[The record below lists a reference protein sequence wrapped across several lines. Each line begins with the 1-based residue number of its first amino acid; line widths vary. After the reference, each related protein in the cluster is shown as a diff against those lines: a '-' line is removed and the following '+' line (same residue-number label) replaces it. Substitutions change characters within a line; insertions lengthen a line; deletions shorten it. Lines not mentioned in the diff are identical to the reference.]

1 MARIEGE
8 IMINR
13 PVEEVFDFVADERN
27 EPRYNPGMVRAE
39 MLSPGPVG
47 LGSRFRAEMRT
58 RLRPVVMTTENTG
71 YERPRRLASTT
82 HLSTMEV
89 RGGLTF
95 DPVPG
100 GTRMR
105 WSWDVAPRGLLKLMS
120 PLVVRVGTR
129 QERAIWTGLKRLLE
143 AREARASAG
152 HGVRD
157 GRVLASASGA
167 SPSRRW

>member
-1 MARIEGE
+1 MARIEGA

-27 EPRYNPGMVRAE
+27 EPRYNPRMVRAE

-58 RLRPVVMTTENTG
+58 RPRPVVMTTENTG

-82 HLSTMEV
+82 RLSTMEI
-89 RGGLTF
+89 RGTLTF
-95 DPVPG
+95 EPVPG

-105 WSWDVAPRGLLKLMS
+105 WSWQVQPRGLLKLMS
-120 PLVVRVGTR
+120 PLVARVGAR

-143 AREARASAG
+143 AQEAPSSAG
-152 HGVRD
+152 
-157 GRVLASASGA
+157 SG
-167 SPSRRW
+167 

>member
-27 EPRYNPGMVRAE
+27 EPRYNPRMVRAE

-58 RLRPVVMTTENTG
+58 RPRPMEMTTELTG
-71 YERPRRLASTT
+71 YERPQRLASTT
-82 HLSTMEV
+82 RLSRMAI
-89 RGGLTF
+89 RGTLGF
-95 DPVPG
+95 DPVSG

-105 WSWDVAPRGLLKLMS
+105 WSWDLAPHGLLKLMS
-120 PLVVRVGTR
+120 PLVTR
-129 QERAIWTGLKRLLE
+129 IGARGELAIWTSLKQFLE
-143 AREARASAG
+143 AREAPAPATG
-152 HGVRD
+152 G
-157 GRVLASASGA
+157 
-167 SPSRRW
+167 